1 MISNFAY
8 YYKKISLDYNVHETH
23 SRFKIYPKIYN
34 FVFVLDLICITGYCC
49 VVYKECAGE
58 TEAFRINTSGTD
70 FKTPSP
76 ADIGSNCTEDFVVI
90 DGKCLHRV

>member
-1 MISNFAY
+1 M
-8 YYKKISLDYNVHETH
+8 
-23 SRFKIYPKIYN
+23 
-34 FVFVLDLICITGYCC
+34 
-49 VVYKECAGE
+49 YKECAGE

-90 DGKCLHRV
+90 DGKCLHRVQELLIIPHFCNGYLLGSW